1 MRASLA
7 KYFLYYPALLLRG
20 EPVLRHLASYEAS
33 QWWRPEELKRYQEQR
48 LERLLAHA
56 ITHCAHYARTLTTSD
71 ANAFASQPFLTK
83 QLLRDQKAALIS
95 AAKPAFLHEKTT
107 GGSTGQ
113 AVTLVKTREALA
125 RERAATWR
133 AYRWAGVDI
142 GDPQGRFWGVP
153 FARKDRLR
161 HRLIDL
167 VNNRVR
173 LSAFDFNEAALER
186 YFVRLCR
193 FKPKYLYGYVSVLS
207 AFAQWLD
214 ASGKRLPFPLASVIA
229 TSEVLAPPVR
239 ALLARVFETR
249 VFNEYGCGEV
259 GSIAHECEAGQLHL
273 MAENLLVETL
283 VDDRP
288 ARTGERAE
296 IVVTELNNQAMPLV
310 RYRLADFT
318 EGPPRTGCACGRGL
332 PFISGI
338 AGRAYD
344 MVKLPDGRAFHG
356 EFFLYI
362 FENLKREGRRLNQ
375 FQVVHEAPTRIKVL
389 LVAAPE
395 EIAQA
400 TVGLRTAIHAGMG
413 SEIEVLVERVSDI
426 ARQPSGK
433 LLLVKGLAGS

>member
-1 MRASLA
+1 MRASIA

-33 QWWRPEELKRYQEQR
+33 QWWRPEEMTRYQQER

-56 ITHCAHYARTLTTSD
+56 VKHCAHYSQTLTAS
-71 ANAFASQPFLTK
+71 NADSFSSQPFLTK
-83 QLLRDQKAALIS
+83 QVLRDQKKSLMSGAS
-95 AAKPAFLHEKTT
+95 PAFLHEKTT

-133 AYRWAGVDI
+133 AYRWAGVNI

-167 VNNRVR
+167 INNRIR
-173 LSAFDFNEAALER
+173 LSAFDFDEATLAR
-186 YFVRLCR
+186 YFSRLCR

-207 AFAQWLD
+207 AFAQWMD
-214 ASGKRLPFPLASVIA
+214 ATGKRLPVSLRSVIT

-239 ALLARVFETR
+239 TLLTRVFETR

-259 GSIAHECEAGQLHL
+259 GSIAHECEAGKLHV
-273 MAENLLVETL
+273 MAENVYVETL
-283 VDDRP
+283 VDNRP
-288 ARTGERAE
+288 ARAGERAE
-296 IVVTELNNQAMPLV
+296 IVVTELNNHALPLI

-318 EGPPRTGCACGRGL
+318 EGPLQTGCACGRGL

-362 FENLKREGRRLNQ
+362 FESLKRDGRRLNQ
-375 FQVVHEAPTRIKVL
+375 FQVVHEAPTRIRVL
-389 LVAAPE
+389 LVASPE
-395 EIAQA
+395 EVSRA
-400 TVGLRTAIHAGMG
+400 TAALCNAIRAGMG
-413 SEIEVLVERVSDI
+413 SEIDVVVERVADI
-426 ARQPSGK
+426 PRQPSGK
-433 LLLVKGLAGS
+433 LLLVKGLV